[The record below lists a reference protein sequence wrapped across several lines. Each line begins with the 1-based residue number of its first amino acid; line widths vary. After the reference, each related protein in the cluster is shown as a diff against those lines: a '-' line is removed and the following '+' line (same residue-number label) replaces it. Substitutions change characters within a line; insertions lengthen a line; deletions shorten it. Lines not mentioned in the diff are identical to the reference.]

1 MGSCSPPE
9 KYNLDARQL
18 TDVTKIY
25 QCLLSLLSNASKFT
39 EAGEI
44 TLEVSQFRRKQEE
57 GRGKQEEKFSFI
69 VEEEIE

>member
-1 MGSCSPPE
+1 MGSCSQPE

-44 TLEVSQFRRKQEE
+44 TIANKFGQIIGGDISLESEL
-57 GRGKQEEKFSFI
+57 GKGSIFTIKLP
-69 VEEEIE
+69 